1 MAIVEIN
8 DVQLYYEMYGEG
20 IPLVLIAGLA
30 SDSQSWQPVV
40 RDLSAYCQVIIFD
53 NRGAGRTSPQ
63 EGEVSIRKIADDC
76 IALADYLGL
85 ASVNLLGHS
94 MGGFVALDCAI
105 RYPERIDK
113 LILAATS
120 SFNSKRNN
128 ALFSDWA
135 SSFESGLDLKLWFR
149 NIFYWIF
156 TARFFENEEA
166 LKEAIRF
173 ALEYPYPQSKIAF
186 QNQVK
191 SIEGFNC
198 TEELS
203 KITAKTL
210 VIGAEEDLLFPVNVC
225 DQLTQAIPGAAF
237 SLINLAAHSIHME
250 NPEAFVDTVFA
261 FLLDRR

>member
-1 MAIVEIN
+1 MAIVKIN

-20 IPLVLIAGLA
+20 IPLFLIAGLA

-40 RDLSAYCQVIIFD
+40 QDLSAHYRVIIFD
-53 NRGAGRTSPQ
+53 NRGVGRTSPQ
-63 EGEVSIRKIADDC
+63 ESEISIGKIADDC
-76 IALADYLGL
+76 IGLADHLGL
-85 ASVNLLGHS
+85 TSINLLGHS
-94 MGGFVALDCAI
+94 MGGFVALDCAV

-120 SFNSKRNN
+120 SFNPKRNN

-135 SSFESGLDLKLWFR
+135 SSFASGMDSKLWFQ

-166 LKEAIRF
+166 VKEAIRF

-191 SIEGFNC
+191 AIEDFNC

-203 KITAKTL
+203 KITAKTQ
-210 VIGAEEDLLFPVNVC
+210 VIGAETISHKCMRSIGTGDSGSSLL
-225 DQLTQAIPGAAF
+225 AY
-237 SLINLAAHSIHME
+237 
-250 NPEAFVDTVFA
+250 
-261 FLLDRR
+261 